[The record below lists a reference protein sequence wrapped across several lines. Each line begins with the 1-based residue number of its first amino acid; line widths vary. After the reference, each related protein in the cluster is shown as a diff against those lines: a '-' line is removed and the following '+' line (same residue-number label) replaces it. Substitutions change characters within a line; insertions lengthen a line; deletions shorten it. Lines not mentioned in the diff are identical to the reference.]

1 MREIDLGR
9 WVYVRIWQGELP
21 NLRYPEGRAI
31 ETVVDAPSGPMT
43 QPWCAAVD
51 TKIIREPLARYALL
65 GACFRPDPRTSLRIR
80 IVESAGDGVRFTN
93 SLSRGH
99 DDIHAGLRPVM
110 VDDVLQGVLSSLELP
125 KFGGGEIRFDC
136 AANGRNSTAPMTVR
150 TVARAVLLLLTL
162 RDEPVPEE
170 QLRTILTAWS

>member
-9 WVYVRIWQGELP
+9 WVYVRTWQGELP
-21 NLRYPEGRAI
+21 NLQYPAGRTI
-31 ETVVDAPSGPMT
+31 ETVVDAPLGPMA
-43 QPWCAAVD
+43 QPWCAAVE
-51 TKIIREPLARYALL
+51 TKIIRELTRYALL
-65 GACFRPDPRTSLRIR
+65 GACFRPDFGAPLRIR
-80 IVESAGDGVRFTN
+80 ILESAEDGERFTD

-110 VDDVLQGVLSSLELP
+110 VDDVLRGVLSSPELP

-136 AANGRNSTAPMTVR
+136 AAYGPNSTAPITVR

-170 QLRTILTAWS
+170 RFRTILTARS